1 MCEGEVWMRTTGIV
15 TDSHSS
21 ISQSEAEKLG
31 IFVLPMPFYMN
42 GTCYYEGINITR
54 EEFLDRLCRLED
66 ISTSQPSPEA
76 VMELWDKALSDRKST
91 RLNSSHSGESR
102 MPSSA

>member
-1 MCEGEVWMRTTGIV
+1 MCKGEVWMRTTGIV

-54 EEFLDRLCRLED
+54 EEFLDRLCKLED

-76 VMELWDKALSDRKST
+76 VHDCGT
-91 RLNSSHSGESR
+91 RR
-102 MPSSA
+102 FPSIRTYFIFQSAAA